1 MKDEL
6 EAKLKEKDTILRISK
21 FKLTELKRGMLAR
34 QRVKMNAYNQDLRPS
49 ALLKPTKSRRMLA
62 PLENSE
68 GKVRGRNFSENKA
81 SEFPH

>member
-49 ALLKPTKSRRMLA
+49 VLLKPTKSRRMLV

-68 GKVRGRNFSENKA
+68 RKIRGRNFSENKA